1 MTTPTEVQLDALY
14 LFACRTRALKEHSLA
29 AARELTKGLEDE
41 RPEIRAIAESFL
53 HDISKEFATTSS
65 I

>member
-1 MTTPTEVQLDALY
+1 MTTPTVVRLDALY
-14 LFACRTRALKEHSLA
+14 LFACRTMELKEHSLA
-29 AARELTKGLEDE
+29 AARELANGLHDE

-53 HDISKEFATTSS
+53 HDISQEFAITS